1 MAHMVKLGSTLRIL
15 FMIGFLLAAG
25 CSSVFADPGK
35 PVPEIPPID
44 YVQGVVVSV
53 QALDNPAKKPSPG
66 TGGTDLVILRL
77 TSGPEKGQEVRSLHH
92 KMNMPGMDIHPEPG
106 DKVIVA
112 VSQDLA
118 RKSYH
123 IADYERLPY
132 VYALLGIF
140 AAVLLAVGRRVG
152 LRSLFVIC
160 FAVFVI
166 LEVMIPLILKGFWS
180 ITAITFAISAVI
192 AVVTQVTVSGW
203 NPKTWG
209 AVLGT
214 VGGVAIAGLLAS
226 LSITLMHLTGLDSEE
241 AIMLKVTYLAS
252 VNFQDV
258 LFAGII
264 LGSLG
269 AVMDVAISI
278 ASAQYEIK
286 GSCPELR
293 FWGLFKSGLN
303 VGKDIMGTMSN
314 TLILAYLGSFL
325 PLILL
330 LTTQQNLPLIKILNL
345 NLIVTEVVRAITGS
359 IGLICAIPV
368 TAAITAFF
376 LSRRANR
383 QRHGQLPHS
392 SN

>member
-1 MAHMVKLGSTLRIL
+1 MVRQKTKIIL
-15 FMIGFLLAAG
+15 LLCLLFTFG
-25 CSSVFADPGK
+25 CSICAAA
-35 PVPEIPPID
+35 PPNLPPKAPQID
-44 YVQGVVVSV
+44 YVEGVVVSV
-53 QALDNPAKKPSPG
+53 QPLDRPTGKRLPG
-66 TGGTDLVILRL
+66 MEGADSVVIRL
-77 TSGPEKGQEVRSLHH
+77 TSGPESGREVTSIHH
-92 KMNMPGMDIHPEPG
+92 KMSMPGMNIEPKPG
-106 DKVIVA
+106 DKIIVA
-112 VSQDLA
+112 VTQDFG
-118 RKSYH
+118 RRDYH
-123 IADYERLPY
+123 VADFERQTYIY
-132 VYALLGIF
+132 VLLGIF
-140 AAVLLAVGRRVG
+140 AVVLIAVGGRVG

-166 LEVMIPLILKGFWS
+166 LQIMIPLILKGAWS
-180 ITAITFAISAVI
+180 ITLITFAVSAVI
-192 AVVTQVTVSGW
+192 ALVTQVTVSGW

-209 AVLGT
+209 AALGT

-226 LSITLMHLTGLDSEE
+226 ASIAFMHLTGLDSEE
-241 AIMLKVTYLAS
+241 AIMLKVTSLAA

-278 ASAQYEIK
+278 ASAQYELK
-286 GSCPELR
+286 HSCPELNY
-293 FWGLFKSGLN
+293 LELLKAGLN

-330 LTTQQNLPLIKILNL
+330 LTSQKNMPLIKVLNL
-345 NLIVTEVVRAITGS
+345 NLIATEVARAITGS

-376 LSRRANR
+376 LSRIDNRR
-383 QRHGQLPHS
+383 QRRTTTR
-392 SN
+392 